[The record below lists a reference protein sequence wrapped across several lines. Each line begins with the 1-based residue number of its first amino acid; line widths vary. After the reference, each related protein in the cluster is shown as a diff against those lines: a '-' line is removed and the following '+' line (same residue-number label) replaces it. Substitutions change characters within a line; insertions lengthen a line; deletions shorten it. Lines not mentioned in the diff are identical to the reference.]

1 MKLFETY
8 IYPKIY
14 DAVTN
19 GVNSTSVVFDEC
31 MKPALFNENNMNQLC
46 NFINTQITVGYG
58 KTTCI
63 MTKSKYIGNRY
74 TILIQ
79 WTK

>member
-8 IYPKIY
+8 IHPKIY

-19 GVNSTSVVFDEC
+19 GVNSTSVVFDEM
-31 MKPALFNENNMNQLC
+31 MKPSLFNENNMNQLC
-46 NFINTQITVGYG
+46 NFINTQIRVSSGE
-58 KTTCI
+58 TTCN

-74 TILIQ
+74 TFLIQ
-79 WTK
+79 WT